1 MDNHR
6 VYTFIYIHAYISC
19 LETLHDQLN
28 TLCIQFI
35 AIALNQLIKLF
46 LFYFMF
52 YNY

>member
-6 VYTFIYIHAYISC
+6 VYTFIYVHVCISY

-35 AIALNQLIKLF
+35 AKALNQLTKLF
-46 LFYFMF
+46 FILFYVL
-52 YNY
+52 

>member
-6 VYTFIYIHAYISC
+6 VYTFIIYVHVCISC

-35 AIALNQLIKLF
+35 AIELNQLIKLF
-46 LFYFMF
+46 FILFYVL
-52 YNY
+52 